1 MRTGV
6 SYMGQQDRSHLA
18 QDLRE
23 MRALRLDDVFLALQE
38 NDFRYFPG
46 KISLPPSIASESGI
60 RTVAI
65 FWGAL
70 NLFGG
75 GRSSQF
81 LLENP
86 DGFQKAR
93 NGSHLPAGCY
103 MNLLCQRRI
112 REMIDIIAVR
122 GYSGYFV
129 DEPTP
134 LHDCFC
140 PSCQSKYEEWYGDN
154 LNRASPERLVEF
166 RERCVVY
173 YVYEISKYCKQT
185 HPALETICCLMPHDD
200 SLWEKASKIPF
211 LDNLGSDHYW
221 VNNDEDVEHMVP
233 LLGTLDGIC
242 KKNRKTHH
250 EWLQCWD
257 AHQGREKRILEQGDI
272 LIREKPDALYV
283 WAWKGQAG
291 TAETCADPVL
301 SWEYAKMILKKAKE
315 IQ

>member
-1 MRTGV
+1 MRTGIT
-6 SYMGQQDRSHLA
+6 YMGQHDIRHLS
-18 QDLRE
+18 QDLDE
-23 MRALRLDDVFLALQE
+23 MRTLQLDDVFLAIQE
-38 NDFRYFPG
+38 NDFHTFPG
-46 KISLPPSIASESGI
+46 KITLPPSIAFDNGM
-60 RTVAI
+60 RTIAI

-86 DGFQKAR
+86 EGFQKAR
-93 NGSHLPAGCY
+93 NGSHRSAGCY

-112 REMIDIIAVR
+112 REMIDFIAVH

-134 LHDCFC
+134 LNDCFC
-140 PSCQSKYEEWYGDN
+140 PSCQRKYEEWYGDK
-154 LNRASPERLVEF
+154 LHQASSERLVEF

-173 YVYEISKYCKQT
+173 YVSEISRYCKEN
-185 HPALETICCLMPHDD
+185 HPSLETMCCLMPHDD
-200 SLWEKASKIPF
+200 SMWEKVSAIPF

-221 VNNDEDVEHMVP
+221 VNNDDDVENMVP
-233 LLGTLDGIC
+233 FLGTLDGLC
-242 KKNRKTHH
+242 KKNRKIHH

-257 AHQGREKRILEQGDI
+257 VHQGCEKRILEQGDI
-272 LIREKPDALYV
+272 LLREKPDSLYI

-301 SWEYAKMILKKAKE
+301 SWEYAKMILRKAKE
-315 IQ
+315 V